1 MIIDTTGNI
10 GQIRVTTSN
19 RPKIDEMFVKAVK
32 KVKKWNIAELNG
44 KPVNVLLKLNLAFEN
59 VLKE

>member
-1 MIIDTTGNI
+1 
-10 GQIRVTTSN
+10 
-19 RPKIDEMFVKAVK
+19 MFVQAVK